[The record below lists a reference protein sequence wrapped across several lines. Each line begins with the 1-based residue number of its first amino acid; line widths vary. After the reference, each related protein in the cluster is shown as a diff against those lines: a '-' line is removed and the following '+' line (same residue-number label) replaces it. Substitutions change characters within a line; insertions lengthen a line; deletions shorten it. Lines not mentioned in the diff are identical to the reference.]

1 MEKPKVGKIE
11 KLIVGSTYRTLQRLN
26 PLTYIYEPKITK
38 ETKECCDKNCILM
51 DGHFHDF
58 FSDGDSSPDHMTEVP
73 YRRGIKVISGSN
85 HNTLEHWDYYKEI
98 EKKYP
103 DLVYIPGIEIETKEG
118 DLVAWFPSY
127 RCKDFKVVKDLTIA
141 KKFSAKEA
149 IAKVHKAGGVII
161 APHPNKYRGI
171 GLRNVYLLK
180 DSLDGVEEI
189 NAEAGE
195 YNSLGKKLGLPSF
208 GNSDAHSKINVGS
221 AFSKLPK
228 EYFKDLFDENG
239 NITNKDEFR
248 GRVMDL
254 VKDDKVIMRGM
265 DSSPRIIPCLAV
277 KSSFEEN
284 IAKTTC
290 ANPFS
295 LWLKVVEYFF
305 DKPKAVAKRLSA
317 CLEKE

>member
-11 KLIVGSTYRTLQRLN
+11 KVLVGSTYRGLQRLN
-26 PLTYIYEPKITK
+26 PLTYYYEPKITK
-38 ETKECCDKNCILM
+38 EIKQCKDEKCIVF

-58 FSDGDSSPDHMTEVP
+58 FSDGDSSPEHMTDVS
-73 YRRGIKVISGSN
+73 YRRGIRVISGSN
-85 HNTLEHWDYYKEI
+85 HNTLEHWDYYKEA

-103 DLVYIPGIEIETKEG
+103 DLVYIPGIEISTKDG

-127 RCKDFKVVKDLTIA
+127 RCKEFKSVKDLTVE
-141 KKFSAKEA
+141 KGFSAEEA
-149 IAKVHKAGGVII
+149 IAKVHKAGGVVI

-180 DSLDGVEEI
+180 DRLDGVEEI

-195 YNSLGKKLGLPSF
+195 QNSLGKKFGLPSF
-208 GNSDAHSKINVGS
+208 GNSDAHCKSNVGS

-228 EYFKDLFDENG
+228 EYFKDLFDEND
-239 NITNKDEFR
+239 NVTNKDEFR
-248 GRVMDL
+248 GRVIDL

-265 DSSPRIIPCLAV
+265 ESSPRISPCLAV

-284 IAKTTC
+284 IAKTAYT
-290 ANPFS
+290 NPFS
-295 LWLKVVEYFF
+295 LWLKVVEYFL
-305 DKPKAVAKRLSA
+305 DKRKVVAKRLTT
-317 CLEKE
+317 CLERD